1 MIWALSKFVLLTCW
15 GNTRA
20 VDDAAA
26 VGFDREGPDALLDLD
41 ILDEGEP
48 LSNDLG
54 LASSSRCRFWR
65 PSGVLIKKV
74 GYRA

>member
-1 MIWALSKFVLLTCW
+1 MIWALSKFVLLTW
-15 GNTRA
+15 GAKARA

-26 VGFDREGPDALLDLD
+26 FGFDREGPDALLDLD
-41 ILDEGEP
+41 TLDEEAL

-54 LASSSRCRFWR
+54 LASSSRRRFWR

>member
-1 MIWALSKFVLLTCW
+1 MIWTLFTFVLRTCR
-15 GNTRA
+15 GTTRA
-20 VDDAAA
+20 VDDAATI
-26 VGFDREGPDALLDLD
+26 GFDWEGPDALLDLD
-41 ILDEGEP
+41 AVDEEAP
-48 LSNDLG
+48 LSSDLG

>member
-1 MIWALSKFVLLTCW
+1 MLLTCVV
-15 GNTRA
+15 NARA

-26 VGFDREGPDALLDLD
+26 LGFNREGPDALLDLETV
-41 ILDEGEP
+41 DEEAL

-54 LASSSRCRFWR
+54 LASSSRRRFWR